1 LKGYN
6 TDGIGA
12 VRGIESAG
20 VKLSEGTQVTIL
32 GSGGAARSIACTL
45 AAKSDISKLTILG
58 VVEAEVRELSRH
70 VAKQTS
76 ARVSGEMLTSGTL
89 KKALADTQLLINA
102 SPIGMHPNVDETL
115 VPRELLASPLVVFDV
130 VYNPMETR
138 LLREAR
144 ENRCRVIS
152 GVEMFVHQAV
162 AQFELF
168 TGQSAPEKVMRKV
181 VLESLKKK

>member
-1 LKGYN
+1 
-6 TDGIGA
+6 
-12 VRGIESAG
+12 
-20 VKLSEGTQVTIL
+20 
-32 GSGGAARSIACTL
+32 
-45 AAKSDISKLTILG
+45 
-58 VVEAEVRELSRH
+58 
-70 VAKQTS
+70 
-76 ARVSGEMLTSGTL
+76 
-89 KKALADTQLLINA
+89 
-102 SPIGMHPNVDETL
+102 MHPNVDETL

-181 VLESLKKK
+181 VLESLKRR